1 MYSSMSESF
10 VSVVTPFH
18 NTAEYLAQ
26 CIESVLAQTHSNF
39 EYLLIDNQSKDES
52 LAIAERYAKTDS
64 RIQVIR
70 TERLLPQ
77 VENYNSA
84 LNRISPQSKYVK
96 IVQADDWIYPRCLS
110 EMVALANE
118 RASIALVS
126 AYELKHTVVEGSCLP
141 PERRIISGREA
152 CRLYLLNDFHMFGSP
167 TTVLYSADVVRARK
181 PFYDLDRLH
190 EDTEVVFEILKDR
203 DFGFVHQVLT
213 FTRVQEQ
220 SLSASIRDFLTQK
233 LDQLVVAKRY
243 GEVYLS
249 PEEHRESLE
258 HKRAQYYRA
267 VARRWIKEHRGKLEG
282 EFWEYQRRG
291 LATIG
296 ETVRPE
302 LIAQH
307 LAPAIAEAVLS
318 TKLLR
323 KLQQSG

>member
-1 MYSSMSESF
+1 MAEPF

-18 NTAEYLAQ
+18 NTAQYLAQ

-39 EYLLIDNQSKDES
+39 EYLLVDNESTDES
-52 LAIAERYAKTDS
+52 LAIAQRYAKGDS
-64 RIQVIR
+64 RVRVIKN
-70 TERLLPQ
+70 ERLLPQ
-77 VENYNSA
+77 VENYNNA
-84 LNRISPQSKYVK
+84 LTLISPQSRYCK

-110 EMVALANE
+110 EMVALASE
-118 RASIALVS
+118 RDSIALVS

-152 CRLYLLNDFHMFGSP
+152 CRLYLLDNVHLFGSP

-181 PFYDLDRLH
+181 PFYDLGRLH
-190 EDTEVVFEILKDR
+190 EDTEVVFEILNGR

-243 GEVYLS
+243 GAAYLS
-249 PEEHRESLE
+249 HDENSECVE
-258 HKRAQYYRA
+258 KKQAQYYRA
-267 VARRWIKEHRGKLEG
+267 LARRWIKERRGKLEG
-282 EFWEYQRRG
+282 EFWDYQRRG

-323 KLQQSG
+323 ALQQSGYPVV